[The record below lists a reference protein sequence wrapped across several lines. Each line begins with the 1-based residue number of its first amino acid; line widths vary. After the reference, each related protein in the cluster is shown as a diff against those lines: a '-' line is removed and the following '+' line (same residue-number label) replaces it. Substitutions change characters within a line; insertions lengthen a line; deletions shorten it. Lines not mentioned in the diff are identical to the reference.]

1 MTVASSVIWHDVE
14 CGSYDA
20 DLPLWRQLAGEVD
33 GPVLD
38 VGAGTGRVALDLAR
52 RGVDVIALDA
62 DADLVAALRERAGD
76 LPVDAVHADARD
88 FDLGRQVALVLVP
101 MQTLQLL
108 GGPEGRAAF
117 LRSAAR
123 HLAPGGRVVA
133 ALANAL
139 EGTSEG
145 HPERTERPLPDVR
158 EVEGTVYASYP
169 VGVRREANAVVL
181 ERIRETVDPAGHHTA
196 EGDEIRLDD
205 ADAATVAAEAEPL
218 GFRALEP
225 LAVPATH
232 DYVGSEVVVLCRS

>member
-1 MTVASSVIWHDVE
+1 LGLSASVIWHDVE

-20 DLPLWRQLAGEVD
+20 DLALWRELAAEAG

-52 RGVDVIALDA
+52 RGHDVIALES
-62 DADLVAALRERAGD
+62 DADLVAELRRRASR
-76 LPVDAVHADARD
+76 LPVEAVHADARD
-88 FDLGRQVALVLVP
+88 FDLGREVALVIVP
-101 MQTLQLL
+101 MQTLQLM

-117 LRSAAR
+117 LRGAAR
-123 HLAPGGRVVA
+123 HLAPGGLVVA

-139 EGTSEG
+139 EGTAEG
-145 HPERTERPLPDVR
+145 DPERTERPLPDLR
-158 EVEGTVYASYP
+158 EVEGIVYASHP
-169 VGVRREANAVVL
+169 VGVRREPGGVVI
-181 ERIRETVDPAGHHTA
+181 ERIRETVDLGGQRTA

-205 ADAATVAAEAEPL
+205 ADAATVAAEAEAL

-225 LAVPATH
+225 RAVPPTD